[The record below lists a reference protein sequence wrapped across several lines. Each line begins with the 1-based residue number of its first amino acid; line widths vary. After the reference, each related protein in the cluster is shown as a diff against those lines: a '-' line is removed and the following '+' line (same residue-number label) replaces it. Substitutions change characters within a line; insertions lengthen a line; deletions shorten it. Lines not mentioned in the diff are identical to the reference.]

1 MCEFA
6 CRLHCVASR
15 AAAKTRRLSFLLG
28 LLVLASSF
36 GNLRALAQ
44 TPTPVTVPTWRYD
57 ITHAGAN
64 TSETALTPANVNE
77 STFGKLFSLT
87 VDGSVYAQPLYVSG
101 LTMSDGLVH
110 NVLFVATEHVSIYA
124 FDADSNAGTNA
135 QPLWQISL
143 LSSAYGAAPG
153 ATTVPSADLGT
164 NDIVP
169 EIGITSTPA
178 INVAGNTMYVIAK
191 TKEGGGYVQRLHA
204 INILTGAE

>member
-15 AAAKTRRLSFLLG
+15 VAAKTRRLSFLLG

-36 GNLRALAQ
+36 GNWRAVAQ

-64 TSETALTPANVNE
+64 TSETALTPANVNK

-110 NVLFVATEHVSIYA
+110 NVLFIATEHDSIYA
-124 FDADSNAGTNA
+124 IDADSNGGVNINPIWKVT
-135 QPLWQISL
+135 L
-143 LSSAYGAAPG
+143 LDAAHGA
-153 ATTVPSADLGT
+153 
-164 NDIVP
+164 
-169 EIGITSTPA
+169 
-178 INVAGNTMYVIAK
+178 
-191 TKEGGGYVQRLHA
+191 
-204 INILTGAE
+204 